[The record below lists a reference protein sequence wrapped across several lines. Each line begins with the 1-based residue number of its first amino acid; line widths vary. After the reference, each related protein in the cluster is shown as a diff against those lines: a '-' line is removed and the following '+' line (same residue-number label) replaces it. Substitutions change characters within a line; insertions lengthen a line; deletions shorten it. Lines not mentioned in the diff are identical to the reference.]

1 MMATLAE
8 QLWTPHPVYK
18 VPSREQALAMGPE
31 KLRQL
36 ALEREELIRLEN
48 EDAYRFG
55 YYLSCWS
62 DADKLVEEQ
71 LLTAIFGGNGAGKSY
86 YMARKGVEMM
96 LNKPGAKVL
105 WLHESE
111 KPALDVQHAVVWRY
125 LPKQFHEPTS
135 KRSRIRNITYSVKN
149 GFSDGRFVLPNGSI
163 GVFGTYKQDVGD
175 YEGTGWSLICADE
188 NMPLSW
194 LKTLL
199 YRLPRAQG
207 KFIWGYTPLHGITP
221 AIRHIVEG
229 AVTER
234 TMPAPLLPVNRRNV
248 ADCPPGTMPYIQRS
262 LWPQVKII
270 YFPSD
275 ANPYA
280 NVEDHTKLVV
290 RGGVTEIER
299 RFYGY
304 ARNTVQA
311 AFPKFSAVHVVP
323 PERIPSLKVTR
334 RVYADPAGAR
344 NMFMI
349 WVATDPNGR
358 RFVYREWP
366 DVPTFGEWA
375 VASEESNKWDGAPGP
390 AQPTLG
396 YGIIDYKRV
405 ILETEGNKLEE
416 EEWEFCGEEIFER
429 KMDPRSGAAQAINER
444 EGGTSIMD
452 LMFEDQKDREGRL
465 VGPSMGWDAA
475 PGLREEHGIICINDL
490 LSFNA
495 EEKVCPFINEPK
507 LYVSSECQSVIWAL
521 QNYTGHD
528 GEKAACKDPI
538 DCLRYMATDDCDYI
552 DPAGMKSIGGGS
564 Y

>member
-71 LLTAIFGGNGAGKSY
+71 LLTAIFGGNGAGETY

-270 YFPSD
+270 YFPS
-275 ANPYA
+275 
-280 NVEDHTKLVV
+280 
-290 RGGVTEIER
+290 
-299 RFYGY
+299 
-304 ARNTVQA
+304 
-311 AFPKFSAVHVVP
+311 
-323 PERIPSLKVTR
+323 
-334 RVYADPAGAR
+334 
-344 NMFMI
+344 
-349 WVATDPNGR
+349 
-358 RFVYREWP
+358 
-366 DVPTFGEWA
+366 
-375 VASEESNKWDGAPGP
+375 
-390 AQPTLG
+390 
-396 YGIIDYKRV
+396 
-405 ILETEGNKLEE
+405 
-416 EEWEFCGEEIFER
+416 
-429 KMDPRSGAAQAINER
+429 
-444 EGGTSIMD
+444 
-452 LMFEDQKDREGRL
+452 
-465 VGPSMGWDAA
+465 
-475 PGLREEHGIICINDL
+475 
-490 LSFNA
+490 
-495 EEKVCPFINEPK
+495 
-507 LYVSSECQSVIWAL
+507 
-521 QNYTGHD
+521 
-528 GEKAACKDPI
+528 
-538 DCLRYMATDDCDYI
+538 
-552 DPAGMKSIGGGS
+552 
-564 Y
+564 